1 MYPSSV
7 RAHVDTTYTI
17 RTYVR
22 AYARTCGRIARE
34 AQEDV
39 EAEDDGSTSFP
50 PKSDTYARAFV
61 ESSAMAWLIACV
73 CSGDHRLRCTD
84 DRPTPLREMDPPQL
98 AINSGRGGHPRHP
111 GGQTH
116 HQWSNEQWAPAAR
129 NFRWVS
135 DYTLGAEHGIW
146 WYYPK
151 NAQRTD

>member
-1 MYPSSV
+1 MRGRHMYPSSV

-50 PKSDTYARAFV
+50 PKSDTYARASV

-98 AINSGRGGHPRHP
+98 AIN
-111 GGQTH
+111 
-116 HQWSNEQWAPAAR
+116 
-129 NFRWVS
+129 
-135 DYTLGAEHGIW
+135 
-146 WYYPK
+146 
-151 NAQRTD
+151 

>member
-84 DRPTPLREMDPPQL
+84 DRPTPLREMDPPQV
-98 AINSGRGGHPRHP
+98 AINSINSRRASQGGPPRHP
-111 GGQTH
+111 GEQTH
-116 HQWSNEQWAPAAR
+116 HQWSTAQWPPAAKH
-129 NFRWVS
+129 F
-135 DYTLGAEHGIW
+135 
-146 WYYPK
+146 P
-151 NAQRTD
+151 